1 MEIKSISYK
10 SAKSSGWVQ
19 EEPDFIQSSVFEQ
32 VAQIPEELGQ
42 GETRTIQI
50 REGLSMGLINQRPT
64 QSFILDVRHNDLFEL
79 SFLLSGEMEVFIPGT
94 QERCIAR
101 PGVSGLTLTRPGFT
115 IEVPA
120 NLNIRIASLLVQP
133 SLIYSFIEDNPGLM
147 PEDLINA
154 LNGSQDEI
162 YCHEGAVTPAI
173 QFAIQQIMNC
183 PLQGP
188 LRQIYLESKA
198 LELIALRLDQ
208 LNSHGPGLN
217 RSKSLSHRD
226 IEKIHYAKE
235 ILMDD
240 MENPPSLLE
249 LSKQV
254 GLNDFKLKKG
264 FREVMG
270 NTVFGYLREQRMA
283 RAHRLL
289 EEGKMNVTEVLYGVG
304 YNDPSHFCSEFKKRF
319 GITPSSLIN

>member
-1 MEIKSISYK
+1 MEIKNIIYK
-10 SAKSSGWVQ
+10 AQNSRWVE
-19 EEPDFIQSSVFEQ
+19 EEPEIIQSNPFET
-32 VAQIPEELGQ
+32 VAQIPKSLGE

-50 REGLSMGLINQRPT
+50 RDGLSIGLINQRPT
-64 QSFILDVRHNDLFEL
+64 QSFMCDVKHNDLLEL
-79 SFLLSGEMEVFIPGT
+79 SFLLSGKMEVFIPGT
-94 QERCIAR
+94 QERCTAR
-101 PGVSGLTLTRPGFT
+101 SGVSGLVLARPGFT

-120 NLNIRIASLLVQP
+120 NRPILIASLLVQP
-133 SLIYSFIEDNPGLM
+133 ALIYSFVEDNPGLM
-147 PEDLINA
+147 LEGLINA
-154 LNGSQDEI
+154 LNGPQDEI
-162 YCHEGAVTPAI
+162 YCHEGAITPAI
-173 QFAIQQIMNC
+173 QFAIQQIISC

-198 LELIALRLDQ
+198 LELLALRLDQ
-208 LNSHGPGLN
+208 LNSHELN
-217 RSKSLSHRD
+217 SNRPKPLAHRD
-226 IEKIHYAKE
+226 IEKIHYAKDL
-235 ILMDD
+235 LMDN

-283 RAHRLL
+283 KAHRLL

-319 GITPSSLIN
+319 GRTPSSLIN